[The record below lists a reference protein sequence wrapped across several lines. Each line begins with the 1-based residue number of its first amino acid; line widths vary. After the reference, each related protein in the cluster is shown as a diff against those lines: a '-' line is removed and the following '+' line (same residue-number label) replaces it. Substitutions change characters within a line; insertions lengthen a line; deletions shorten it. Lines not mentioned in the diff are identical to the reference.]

1 MNGGEMRQFFLA
13 AAVALSAEV
22 AMAAGPMGD
31 IVWPEYTLVSK
42 PYDEQL
48 SCPRL
53 KAEIDHVDADLTA
66 LRQAQVKAEEAV
78 RIERDM
84 RSPTGRPM
92 ADTSSIRT
100 RDGGATYVETRGKI
114 KESRRTAQKR
124 YDHLMEL
131 LPSCKDAV
139 AP

>member
-1 MNGGEMRQFFLA
+1 MKLFFLA
-13 AAVALSAEV
+13 AAAMLSAT
-22 AMAAGPMGD
+22 AATAAGPMGD

-42 PYDEQL
+42 PHDAQL
-48 SCPRL
+48 TCPQL
-53 KAEIDHVDADLTA
+53 KAEIDRVDADLT
-66 LRQAQVKAEEAV
+66 LLHDAQVKAEEAV

-84 RSPTGRPM
+84 RSPTGRAM

-100 RDGGATYVETRGKI
+100 RDGGVTYVETRGKI

-124 YDHLMEL
+124 YDHLMAL
-131 LPSCKDAV
+131 VPACK